1 MVGKTAV
8 SLAHQSKQSIMTPF
22 QQAVLQV
29 ELAAGKLQTPS
40 VSYSGKAVDYFKYQL
55 AVHKFNL
62 SIMSKGMT
70 CRGVKL
76 KDLKHYYG
84 LTGRSAADC
93 LPQFIQLMDN
103 FLNSGKNN

>member
-1 MVGKTAV
+1 
-8 SLAHQSKQSIMTPF
+8 MTPF
-22 QQAVLQV
+22 EQAVLQV
-29 ELAAGKLQTPS
+29 EANQLQAPE
-40 VSYSGKAVDYFKYQL
+40 VSYGSKKVDYFSYQL

-84 LTGRSAADC
+84 LKGRTAADC
-93 LPQFIQLMDN
+93 LPQFVQLMESY
-103 FLNSGKNN
+103 LSRPTNN

>member
-1 MVGKTAV
+1 
-8 SLAHQSKQSIMTPF
+8 MTPF

-29 ELAAGKLQTPS
+29 EGNQLKTPEVHYEGKQIN
-40 VSYSGKAVDYFKYQL
+40 YFGYQL

-76 KDLKHYYG
+76 KDLKNYYG
-84 LTGRSAADC
+84 LKGRTAADC
-93 LPQFIQLMDN
+93 LSQFEAIMEAYKNKSL
-103 FLNSGKNN
+103 LN

>member
-1 MVGKTAV
+1 
-8 SLAHQSKQSIMTPF
+8 MTPF

-29 ELAAGKLQTPS
+29 EAGTLKAPS

-70 CRGVKL
+70 CRGVRL

-84 LTGRSAADC
+84 LKGRSAADC
-93 LPQFIQLMDN
+93 LPEFIKLMDN
-103 FLNSGKNN
+103 FLSTPEKN